1 MNLRKHSLV
10 LFCGLSASG
19 MSLAAKADAYSF
31 TITPSPPAAITTDT
45 LYLGA
50 GDVVTVEQGGVIDV
64 TSGYGIESTAD
75 GVTVNNAGSVT
86 GGSIS
91 GIKILNNS
99 TVNNSG
105 NGTAEGGYVGIH
117 AEGNSNTITNL
128 GTAAGNVGIGADG
141 NNNMLSNSGMTRGAS
156 EGFGIGAFGNSNTIT
171 NSGMADGNVGMFA
184 QGAFNTIINSGTVT
198 GSSGSYGIVAYGDG
212 STITNSGT
220 TTGDYG
226 IYADS
231 TIYGDG
237 TGFTI
242 ANSGTATG
250 SSDGFGIIAFGDGG
264 KINNSGTATGGN
276 GIYSEGIG
284 NSITNSGNIVG
295 ELAAVFFEG
304 SGNTLTLLAGSKVQ
318 GLLDIAGNGGN
329 TLVIG
334 RRLNTALRFTGV
346 PEATIET
353 NGMPSVAFGG
363 VLAVVDPTAYAA
375 EDEML
380 GDLSR
385 SLADVLDGRLRVAT
399 GQRANNIRVSTSNAE
414 PSGSQWK
421 TWATG
426 IGNYRSQTKDDI
438 YDGFDTTLGG
448 FALGTDGVLSSGT
461 MFGGFVGASRAHLNT
476 NAGAEQADS
485 NSAYAG
491 LYTGY
496 SLPKAF
502 VNLAVMGG
510 HINASTSRDVLNNM
524 VAGGIEQAKGNPDG
538 IFFSPQVT
546 IGTDIQSHGSMI
558 TPSLRV
564 AYTKLSM
571 DSYDETGSAADLSV
585 GSRTVSLVDLRGQ
598 LAFAIKPILTSSGQ
612 FDATMRLGADATFTH
627 SDDITATLLGQP
639 ITFSTSS
646 QETTLRGFAG
656 VDLIHAMDNGAVLK
670 LSVEAGYDTNPAATL
685 KGTAGLAWAF

>member
-1 MNLRKHSLV
+1 MILTSQ
-10 LFCGLSASG
+10 
-19 MSLAAKADAYSF
+19 ADAYSF
-31 TITPSPPAAITTDT
+31 TITPSPPAAITTATQILDA
-45 LYLGA
+45 Y
-50 GDVVTVEQGGVIDV
+50 GDVGTVEEGGVIDV
-64 TSGYGIESTAD
+64 TSDYGIEATAD

-156 EGFGIGAFGNSNTIT
+156 DGFGIVAFGNSNTIT

-184 QGAFNTIINSGTVT
+184 QGTFNTFINSGTVT
-198 GSSGSYGIVAYGDG
+198 GSIVAYGAG

-363 VLAVVDPTAYAA
+363 VLAVVDPTVYAA
-375 EDEML
+375 EDDML

-385 SLADVLDGRLRVAT
+385 SLADVVDGRLGFAT
-399 GQRANNIRVSTSNAE
+399 GHRANNIVISTSNAE

-426 IGNYRSQTKDDI
+426 IGNYRSQTTDDI

-461 MFGGFVGASRAHLNT
+461 KFGGFVGASRAHLRT

-491 LYTGY
+491 LYAGY

-510 HINASTSRDVLNNM
+510 HTNASTSRDVLNNM

-538 IFFSPQVT
+538 VFFAPQVT

-656 VDLIHAMDNGAVLK
+656 VDLIHAMDNGADLK
-670 LSVEAGYDTNPAATL
+670 LSVEAGYDTNHAATL